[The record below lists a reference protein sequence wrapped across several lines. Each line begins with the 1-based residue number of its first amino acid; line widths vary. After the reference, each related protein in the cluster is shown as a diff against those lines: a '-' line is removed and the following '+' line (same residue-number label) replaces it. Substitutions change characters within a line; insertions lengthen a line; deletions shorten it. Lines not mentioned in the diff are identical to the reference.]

1 MKNHIQTI
9 VLLCI
14 SALLSQNL
22 AAQNVKLSGT
32 IISPNTDSVFLQYS
46 ERGENGWEVIVLA
59 SGALNKQGE
68 FQLETSLDS
77 AKSVMFY
84 DGLEATSLYL
94 LPGDDIQ
101 MSLHTAYF
109 DETIQFYG
117 KGAERNNAIAALAI
131 VNEVNSSSLA
141 SLVEKLDT
149 TTLFERIDKITLNVQ
164 NTIDGYAEQFPEMS
178 TVWSGKKKQAEA
190 AAKRQKSNVVS
201 KLKFNALKEE
211 LVGKELLDIVG
222 VNMEGKEVSL
232 SRFKGKTTVV
242 DFWATWCGPCKAEM
256 PHLKT
261 LEDKY
266 GEEVNF
272 VSVGTFCK
280 EEDWKKMAEEFGFE
294 YNMFVSKENGKYT
307 EQYMVNSI
315 PRYMVIDKDLNII
328 SIDAPRP
335 SSGDLEK
342 LF

>member
-9 VLLCI
+9 VLLCV

-22 AAQNVKLSGT
+22 TAQNVKLSGK
-32 IISPNTDSVFLQYS
+32 IISPNSDSVFLQYS
-46 ERGENGWEVIVLA
+46 ERGESGWEVIVLA
-59 SGALNKQGE
+59 SGALNEKGE
-68 FQLETSLDS
+68 FQLETTLDS
-77 AKSVMFY
+77 AKSVMFF

-101 MSLHTAYF
+101 LSLHTAYF
-109 DETIQFYG
+109 DETVRFYG

-131 VNEVNSSSLA
+131 VDEMNSNSLA
-141 SLVEKLDT
+141 GLDEKMDT
-149 TTLFERIDKITLNVQ
+149 TALFERVDEITMKVQ

-178 TVWSGKKKQAEA
+178 AVWSGKKKQAEA
-190 AAKRQKSNVVS
+190 GAKRQKSNVVA

-211 LVGKELLDIVG
+211 LVGKGLLDIVG
-222 VNMEGKEVSL
+222 VNMDGKELAL
-232 SRFKGKTTVV
+232 SSFKGKTTVV

-272 VSVGTFCK
+272 VSVGAFCK
-280 EEDWKKMAEEFGFE
+280 EDEWKQMATEFGFE
-294 YNMFVSKENGKYT
+294 HNMFVSKENEKYT
-307 EQYMVNSI
+307 EQYMVNAI

-335 SSGDLEK
+335 SSGELEK